1 MLYIDQIIFTVD
13 FVSPSPQTEGP
24 LKAQKHSFIAC
35 NLALFTFILFF
46 FQGTHIQ
53 ILCMCLSEGERGMA
67 LEAVVYPKPQDPFG
81 YAIKDPYDYN
91 NLLEGGGGNWGYA
104 DFNLDKED
112 QTCVTLLENQTEN
125 YPYGEWNCSPPSML
139 PPINAS
145 NPQSSDTSNTQN
157 NLDSSISTPVRP
169 KRRRTK
175 SRKNKEEIEN
185 QRMTHIAVERNRR
198 KQMNE
203 YLSVL
208 RSLMPES
215 YVQRGDQAS
224 IIGGAINF
232 VKELEQRLQFLG
244 AQKEKKGKSDVPF
257 SEFFSFPQYTTSAS
271 GGCDNSAAMS
281 EQKGDVQCGIA
292 DIEVTMVESH
302 ANLKI
307 RSKKRPKQL
316 LKIVSSLHGMR
327 LTILHL
333 NVTTTGE
340 TVLYSLS
347 VKVEEDCKLGSVDE
361 IAAAVYQM
369 LDRIQ
374 QESILN

>member
-1 MLYIDQIIFTVD
+1 
-13 FVSPSPQTEGP
+13 
-24 LKAQKHSFIAC
+24 
-35 NLALFTFILFF
+35 
-46 FQGTHIQ
+46 
-53 ILCMCLSEGERGMA
+53 MCLSEGERGMA
-67 LEAVVYPKPQDPFG
+67 LEAVVYPQPQDPFG
-81 YAIKDPYDYN
+81 CAIKDLYSYN
-91 NLLEGGGGNWGYA
+91 NLLEAAAANLGYG
-104 DFNLDKED
+104 DFTLEKED
-112 QTCVTLLENQTEN
+112 QASVTFLDNQTEN
-125 YPYGEWNCSPPSML
+125 YSYGEWNSSPPSLL
-139 PPINAS
+139 PHTINAS
-145 NPQSSDTSNTQN
+145 NPPSSETSNTQN
-157 NLDSSISTPVRP
+157 NLDTSVSTPARP

-208 RSLMPES
+208 RALMPES

-244 AQKEKKGKSDVPF
+244 AQKEKEGKPEVPF
-257 SEFFSFPQYTTSAS
+257 SEFFSFPQYSTSPS

-281 EQKGDVQCGIA
+281 DQKGEVQSGIA

-333 NVTTTGE
+333 NVTTTE
-340 TVLYSLS
+340 EIVLYSLN

-361 IAAAVYQM
+361 IAAAVYEM
-369 LDRIQ
+369 LNRIQ
-374 QESILN
+374 QE

>member
-1 MLYIDQIIFTVD
+1 
-13 FVSPSPQTEGP
+13 
-24 LKAQKHSFIAC
+24 
-35 NLALFTFILFF
+35 
-46 FQGTHIQ
+46 
-53 ILCMCLSEGERGMA
+53 MA
-67 LEAVVYPKPQDPFG
+67 LEAVVYPQPQDPFG
-81 YAIKDPYDYN
+81 YGVKDPYNYN
-91 NLLEGGGGNWGYA
+91 NLLEGGGGNWGYG
-104 DFNLDKED
+104 DFNLEKEE
-112 QTCVTLLENQTEN
+112 QGCVTFVENQTQN
-125 YPYGEWNCSPPSML
+125 YAFGEWNCSPPPSML
-139 PPINAS
+139 PP
-145 NPQSSDTSNTQN
+145 SSETSNTQN
-157 NLDSSISTPVRP
+157 NLDSSTSTPARP

-244 AQKEKKGKSDVPF
+244 AQKEKEGKSDVPF
-257 SEFFSFPQYTTSAS
+257 SEFFSFPQYSTSAS

-281 EQKGDVQCGIA
+281 EQKGEVQSGIA

-340 TVLYSLS
+340 IVLYSLS

-361 IAAAVYQM
+361 IAAAVYQL

-374 QESILN
+374 QESMLN